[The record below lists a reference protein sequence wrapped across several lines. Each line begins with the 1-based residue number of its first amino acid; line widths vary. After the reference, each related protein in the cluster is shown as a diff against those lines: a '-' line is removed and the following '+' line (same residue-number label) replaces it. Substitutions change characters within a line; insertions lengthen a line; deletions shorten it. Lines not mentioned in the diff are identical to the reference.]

1 MYISR
6 LVIRNF
12 RNFEYLDVP
21 ISPGATCLIGENNT
35 GKSNLLFALRLAI
48 DANIS
53 STYRLLSD
61 HDIHSAISIAHAN
74 QVVIS
79 VEFSDYFGKVNE
91 TALVGCWEVDDVEH
105 IARLSYRFRPKQS
118 IRESMENRETD
129 DGGLT
134 IEDYHWELTGG
145 GANDPAT
152 VDWAGELGASVRF
165 SDLQQFNVVFLHA
178 LRDVNQDLR
187 QSRQSPLAK
196 LIDASEIPGT
206 EKDELVAIL
215 QNANTEISQRQTIHE
230 TGDAIEAAF
239 RRTAGEAFD
248 IAVRLGVA
256 PPSFT
261 SLSRS
266 LTVLLSDSA
275 LTDFETYRNGL
286 GLNNILYISMLIE
299 SFERRVRSA
308 RAAGQILLVEEPEA
322 HLHPQLQRVLYEVL
336 KNKPFQTI
344 LSSHSTHI
352 TSSASLSSMILL
364 TNNGEPRTAGTTPC
378 AKGVLSDP
386 EIADLE
392 RYLDAT
398 RSTLLYA
405 RKVILV
411 EGPAEL
417 FVIPPLVKKM
427 MRIDLE
433 RYGVSVVPI
442 YGTHFHVYAKMFN
455 ELALPKKCAI
465 IADGDLTPSDAQ
477 REAGDEDELPEMLDL
492 ATLRS
497 EYVGVFQCQ
506 TTFERALTM
515 KGLLGSLSEAARE
528 CSAPRVAQKLRNARR
543 SLERGTL
550 QPEERNE
557 LLSDLRATVLSTA
570 KRVGKARFAQILSKH
585 IDSAEAIPKYIK
597 DAVEWLELC
606 G

>member
-6 LVIRNF
+6 IVIRNF
-12 RNFEYLDVP
+12 RNFELLDVP

-48 DANIS
+48 DANLS
-53 STYRLLSD
+53 STYRLLSEN
-61 HDIHSAISIAHAN
+61 DIHASISIAHAD

-79 VEFSDYFGKVNE
+79 VEFRDYFGKVNE
-91 TALVGCWEVDDVEH
+91 TALVGCWEVDDVCH
-105 IARLSYRFRPKQS
+105 IARLSYRFRPKQAV
-118 IRESMENRETD
+118 REAMENGEFQ

-152 VDWAGELGASVRF
+152 VNWTDELGPSVRF
-165 SDLQQFNVVFLHA
+165 SDLQHFNVVFLHA

-187 QSRQSPLAK
+187 QNRQSPLAK
-196 LIDASEIPGT
+196 LIDASEIPET
-206 EKDELVAIL
+206 EKNELVAIL

-230 TGDAIEAAF
+230 TGEAIEEAF
-239 RRTAGEAFD
+239 HRTVGEAFD

-256 PPSFT
+256 PPSFR
-261 SLSRS
+261 SISRS
-266 LTVLLSDSA
+266 LTVLLSDCA

-286 GLNNILYISMLIE
+286 GLNNILYISMLVE
-299 SFERRVRSA
+299 SFERRVRSGKT
-308 RAAGQILLVEEPEA
+308 AGQILLVEEPEA
-322 HLHPQLQRVLYEVL
+322 HLHPQLQSVLYEVL

-352 TSSASLSSMILL
+352 TSSANLASLVLL
-364 TNNGEPRTAGTTPC
+364 TNNGQPRTTGTTPC
-378 AKGVLSDP
+378 VNGALSEP

-417 FVIPPLVKKM
+417 FVIPPLVKKVM
-427 MRIDLE
+427 GIDLE

-442 YGTHFHVYAKMFN
+442 YGTHFDVYAKMFN

-477 REAGDEDELPEMLDL
+477 REDGDEDELPEVPDL
-492 ATLRS
+492 AGLGS
-497 EYVGVFQCQ
+497 EYVGIFQCS
-506 TTFERALTM
+506 TTFERALTIR
-515 KGLLGSLSEAARE
+515 GLLNCLSEAARE
-528 CSAPRVAQKLRNARR
+528 CGALRVARKFGNAHEALRN
-543 SLERGTL
+543 GTL
-550 QPEERNE
+550 EPDERKE
-557 LLSDLRATVLSTA
+557 LLSDLRETVLSTA
-570 KRVGKARFAQILSKH
+570 KRIGKARFAQILSKH
-585 IDSAEAIPKYIK
+585 VDGAEAIPKYIK
-597 DAVEWLELC
+597 NAIEWLEL
-606 G
+606 